1 MDAVG
6 GVGMSE
12 VEWVEVGVGIVV
24 GNEGRE
30 VGFVVYVEDGDGVV

>member
-12 VEWVEVGVGIVV
+12 VEWVIVGLDVVV

-30 VGFVVYVEDGDGVV
+30 MGVALYVEDNDGVV